1 MRFRELLEKI
11 NNNIGRWNHQNI
23 IKAYILIPEFRL
35 VWRYRW
41 LQFYRTHK
49 CLKIMSGIQRILYH
63 NSCVR
68 CGCDI
73 PSHVTIGSGLKILHG
88 FGIVINSRTI
98 IGDNCTIVAGTVIGA
113 NHTGQPVI
121 GNDVNIGANCTIV
134 GGIRIGNNV
143 EIGAGSVVT
152 HNVPD
157 NAVIYGEASHIRK
170 IKEV

>member
-1 MRFRELLEKI
+1 MHFSELLE
-11 NNNIGRWNHQNI
+11 NIGNDISRWNTMNI
-23 IKAYILIPEFRL
+23 VKAYVLIPEFRL

-49 CLKIMSGIQRILYH
+49 CLRVIAVVERILYH
-63 NSCVR
+63 KVCVR

-73 PSHVTIGSGLKILHG
+73 PSHVTIGSGFKILHG
-88 FGIVINSRTI
+88 FGIVINSKTV

-113 NHTGQPVI
+113 NRTGQPTI
-121 GNDVNIGANCTIV
+121 GNNVHIGANCTII

-157 NAVIYGEASHIRK
+157 NAVIYGEASHVKK